1 LGPCNQ
7 LGAQKPSTGEKFPAH
22 DKKTSKL
29 LHIGS
34 LLAHDKITSVRNH
47 EGSSPKVVYPISAFA
62 IGTTRALQWTAFACW
77 CYVAAVATLHPQYL
91 PLHFFGR
98 IPIRTDTTGIWCFV
112 LSTALL
118 MVTGY
123 RHALAEQNSRLARYI
138 FAVARSLAFHAAAGW
153 AYLASSSISH
163 RFSLDRPLT
172 HVLPWPSEGTA
183 SIVSLA
189 TALVALS
196 MYFILRVS
204 FTSTAALRA
213 RPSAC
218 ADKP

>member
-1 LGPCNQ
+1 LHEPEVRC
-7 LGAQKPSTGEKFPAH
+7 LRQKE
-22 DKKTSKL
+22 SKL
-29 LHIGS
+29 LRIGS
-34 LLAHDKITSVRNH
+34 LLAHDKIAGVRNH
-47 EGSSPKVVYPISAFA
+47 GGSGPKVVYPIDAFT

-123 RHALAEQNSRLARYI
+123 RHALAEQNSRLAKYM
-138 FAVARSLAFHAAAGW
+138 FAVARSLAFHAGAAW

-163 RFSLDRPLT
+163 RFSLDGPLT
-172 HVLPWPSEGTA
+172 HVLSWPSEGTA
-183 SIVSLA
+183 SILSLA

-196 MYFILRVS
+196 VYFILLVS
-204 FTSTAALRA
+204 FTSTAAQRGHPSA
-213 RPSAC
+213 RP
-218 ADKP
+218 DEP